1 MADNNFA
8 DDNNY
13 PFQIKEDLNLIQM
26 LESFSSG
33 RRCVN
38 RLRSEPP
45 QRRFWIL
52 DFGKEMPGGTTYRH
66 AALTIVLDIAT
77 TTFEIASKSYRGLGL
92 RMPTG

>member
-52 DFGKEMPGGTTYRH
+52 DFGKEMPGGTTYRQ
-66 AALTIVLDIAT
+66 
-77 TTFEIASKSYRGLGL
+77 
-92 RMPTG
+92 P

>member
-45 QRRFWIL
+45 QRRFWL
-52 DFGKEMPGGTTYRH
+52 RLGQRNAWWDNVQ